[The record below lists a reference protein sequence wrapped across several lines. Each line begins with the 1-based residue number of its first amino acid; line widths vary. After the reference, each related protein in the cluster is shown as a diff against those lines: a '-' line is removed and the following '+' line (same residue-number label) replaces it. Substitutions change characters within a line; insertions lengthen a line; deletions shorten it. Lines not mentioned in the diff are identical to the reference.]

1 MKTVS
6 FEVAGDAPHTKDAF
20 LRATLRQDVQALGG
34 PMKEYMEHRTGIFAS
49 SGVTSAA
56 QLSLPGLGTFRES
69 KELEGLLATG
79 SRPNGAFA
87 VAHEKIVHNILL
99 SRSEASGYYI
109 FRPAYAALNPDG
121 TSALPPVNGSE
132 DSCIT
137 VVLMLAHPLS
147 GGVRAYLGYLNHPLD
162 LEVMARHLQFL
173 ERDLAATEPLAKFL
187 KPNGKRA
194 LGTPKAGALKGL
206 EEAKNPT
213 ILSPVAIHNLKAQ
226 DADVVDTRF
235 IKGQVV
241 GAHHFTGT
249 CSMLP
254 HEMGG
259 VVDSSLRIYGTM
271 NLRVCDASVIP
282 LVPPANPQATVYGV
296 AEHAAK
302 LIKEV
307 HDWHA
312 IYFSVDHARVEE
324 EASRSE

>member
-20 LRATLRQDVQALGG
+20 LRATLRQDVQVLGG

-109 FRPAYAALNPDG
+109 FGPAYAALNPDG

-137 VVLMLAHPLS
+137 VVLMLAHQTL
-147 GGVRAYLGYLNHPLD
+147 AIDLGYLNHPLD

-206 EEAKNPT
+206 EEAK
-213 ILSPVAIHNLKAQ
+213 K
-226 DADVVDTRF
+226 F

-259 VVDSSLRIYGTM
+259 IVDSSLRIYGTM